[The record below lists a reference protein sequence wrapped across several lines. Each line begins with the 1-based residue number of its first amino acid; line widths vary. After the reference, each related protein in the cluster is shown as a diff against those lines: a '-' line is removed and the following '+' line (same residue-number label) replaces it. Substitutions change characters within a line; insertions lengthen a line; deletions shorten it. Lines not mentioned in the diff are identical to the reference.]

1 MAEYSVLMS
10 VYAKENPEYLR
21 ESIESI
27 WNQTVKTNDFW
38 VVCDGPLTKELD
50 AVLEENQNASEFPAL
65 HPFLPSGKCRL
76 R

>member
-27 WNQTVKTNDFW
+27 WNQTVKTNDW
-38 VVCDGPLTKELD
+38 YVMDL
-50 AVLEENQNASEFPAL
+50 
-65 HPFLPSGKCRL
+65 
-76 R
+76 